1 MRVQPNVILIAHTPE
16 AEKVVAMAAKIC
28 YAKDVSIK
36 KLQKKIND
44 NDVSAFITKLLE
56 SGHESPFEHISFTF
70 GIEGIS
76 RACSHQ
82 LVRHRMA
89 SFSQRS
95 QRYCF
100 EDGFNYIEPED
111 INENENENEDKFF
124 RDFMRHSKEEYSKL
138 IDKGVKPEDARMV
151 LPNACE
157 TKIIVTM
164 NARELLHFFKLR
176 CCKRAQKE
184 IREVAFM
191 MKNICRK
198 VAPNVFQYAG
208 PNCLKGYCTEGEK
221 SCMKDNDNIKKIIP

>member
-28 YAKDVSIK
+28 YAKDASIK

-111 INENENENEDKFF
+111 INENENEDKIF
-124 RDFMRHSKEEYSKL
+124 RDFMRHSKEVYSKL
-138 IDKGVKPEDARMV
+138 IEKGVKPEDARMV

-198 VAPNVFQYAG
+198 VAPNIFQYAG
-208 PNCLKGYCTEGEK
+208 PNCLKGYCTEGEN

>member
-28 YAKDVSIK
+28 YAKNVSIK

-44 NDVSAFITKLLE
+44 DDVSTFITKLLE
-56 SGHESPFEHISFTF
+56 SGHESPFEHVSFTF

-111 INENENENEDKFF
+111 MNDEEDKFF
-124 RDFMRHSKEEYSKL
+124 RDFIRHSKEVYSKL
-138 IDKGVKPEDARMV
+138 VDKGVKPEDARMV

-198 VAPNVFQYAG
+198 VAPNIFQYAG
-208 PNCLKGYCTEGEK
+208 PNCLKGYCTEGEN

>member
-36 KLQKKIND
+36 KLQKKINN

-111 INENENENEDKFF
+111 INENENEDKFF
-124 RDFMRHSKEEYSKL
+124 KDFMRHSKEVYSKL

>member
-28 YAKDVSIK
+28 YAKNVSIK

-44 NDVSAFITKLLE
+44 DDASTFITKLLE
-56 SGHESPFEHISFTF
+56 SGHESPFEHVSFTF

-100 EDGFNYIEPED
+100 EDGFNYIEPDDMNDE
-111 INENENENEDKFF
+111 EDKFF
-124 RDFMRHSKEEYSKL
+124 KDFMRHSKEVYSKL

-191 MKNICRK
+191 MKNICRRI
-198 VAPNVFQYAG
+198 APNIFQYAG
-208 PNCLKGYCTEGEK
+208 PNCLKGYCTEGEN

>member
-95 QRYCF
+95 QVYCF

-111 INENENENEDKFF
+111 INENENEDKFF
-124 RDFMRHSKEEYSKL
+124 RDFMRHSKEVYSKL

>member
-36 KLQKKIND
+36 KLQKKINN
-44 NDVSAFITKLLE
+44 NDISAFITKLLE

-111 INENENENEDKFF
+111 INENENEDKFF
-124 RDFMRHSKEEYSKL
+124 RDFMRHSKEVYSKL

-208 PNCLKGYCTEGEK
+208 PNCLKGYCTEGEN

>member
-16 AEKVVAMAAKIC
+16 AEKVIAMAAKIC

-111 INENENENEDKFF
+111 INENENEDKFF
-124 RDFMRHSKEEYSKL
+124 RDFMRHSKEVYSKL

>member
-111 INENENENEDKFF
+111 INENEDEDKFF
-124 RDFMRHSKEEYSKL
+124 RDFMRHSKEVYSKL

-198 VAPNVFQYAG
+198 VAPNIFQYAG

>member
-1 MRVQPNVILIAHTPE
+1 MDIVKHCFLWDLQGFFGKSQIYVHVLKCCNFAFRAKSCLSGQVSWGFRHGA
-16 AEKVVAMAAKIC
+16 VATDHLPRAAL
-28 YAKDVSIK
+28 
-36 KLQKKIND
+36 KL
-44 NDVSAFITKLLE
+44 
-56 SGHESPFEHISFTF
+56 
-70 GIEGIS
+70 S

-111 INENENENEDKFF
+111 INENENEDKFF
-124 RDFMRHSKEEYSKL
+124 RDFMRHSKEVYSKL

>member
-56 SGHESPFEHISFTF
+56 FGHESPFEHVSFTF

-111 INENENENEDKFF
+111 INENEKEDKIF
-124 RDFMRHSKEEYSKL
+124 RDFMRHSKEVYSKL

-164 NARELLHFFKLR
+164 NARELLYFFKLR

-198 VAPNVFQYAG
+198 VAPNIFQYAG
-208 PNCLKGYCTEGEK
+208 PNCLKGYCTEGEN

>member
-28 YAKDVSIK
+28 YAKNVSIK

-44 NDVSAFITKLLE
+44 DDVSTFITKLLE
-56 SGHESPFEHISFTF
+56 SGHESPFEHVSFTF

-82 LVRHRMA
+82 LVRHRVA

-100 EDGFNYIEPED
+100 EDGFNYIEPD
-111 INENENENEDKFF
+111 DMNEEEDKFF
-124 RDFMRHSKEEYSKL
+124 RDFMRYSKEVYSKL
-138 IDKGVKPEDARMV
+138 VDKGVKPEDARMV

-191 MKNICRK
+191 MKNICRR
-198 VAPNVFQYAG
+198 VAPNIFQYAG
-208 PNCLKGYCTEGEK
+208 PNCLKGYCTEGEN

>member
-28 YAKDVSIK
+28 YAKNVSIK

-111 INENENENEDKFF
+111 INENENEDKIF
-124 RDFMRHSKEEYSKL
+124 RDFMRHSKEVYSKL

-198 VAPNVFQYAG
+198 VAPNIFQYAG

>member
-28 YAKDVSIK
+28 YAKNVSIK

-44 NDVSAFITKLLE
+44 DDVSTFITKLLE
-56 SGHESPFEHISFTF
+56 SGHESPFEHVSFTF

-111 INENENENEDKFF
+111 INENENEDKFF
-124 RDFMRHSKEEYSKL
+124 RDFMRHSKEVYSKL

-198 VAPNVFQYAG
+198 VAPNIFQYAG
-208 PNCLKGYCTEGEK
+208 PNCLKGYCTEGEN

>member
-111 INENENENEDKFF
+111 INENENEDKIF
-124 RDFMRHSKEEYSKL
+124 RDFMRHSKEVYSKL

-198 VAPNVFQYAG
+198 VAPNIFQYAG
-208 PNCLKGYCTEGEK
+208 PNCLKGYCTEGEN

>member
-111 INENENENEDKFF
+111 INENENEDKIF
-124 RDFMRHSKEEYSKL
+124 RDFMRHSKEVYSKL

-176 CCKRAQKE
+176 CCNRAQKE

-198 VAPNVFQYAG
+198 VAPNIFQYAG

>member
-28 YAKDVSIK
+28 YTKDVSIK

-111 INENENENEDKFF
+111 INENENEDKIF
-124 RDFMRHSKEEYSKL
+124 RDFMRHSKEVYSKL

-198 VAPNVFQYAG
+198 VAPNIFQYAG
-208 PNCLKGYCTEGEK
+208 PNCLKGYCTEGEN

>member
-28 YAKDVSIK
+28 YAKNVSIK

-44 NDVSAFITKLLE
+44 DDVSTFITKLLE
-56 SGHESPFEHISFTF
+56 SGHESPFEHVSFTF
-70 GIEGIS
+70 GIGGIS

-111 INENENENEDKFF
+111 MNDEEDKFF
-124 RDFMRHSKEEYSKL
+124 RDFMRHSKEVYSKL
-138 IDKGVKPEDARMV
+138 IEKGVKPEDARMV

-198 VAPNVFQYAG
+198 IAPNIFQYAG
-208 PNCLKGYCTEGEK
+208 PNCLKGYCTEGEN

>member
-111 INENENENEDKFF
+111 INEDEDENKFF
-124 RDFMRHSKEEYSKL
+124 RDFMRHSKEVYSKL

-198 VAPNVFQYAG
+198 VAPNIFQYAG

>member
-28 YAKDVSIK
+28 YAKNVSIK

-44 NDVSAFITKLLE
+44 NDVSTFITKLLE
-56 SGHESPFEHISFTF
+56 SGHESPFEHVSFTF

-100 EDGFNYIEPED
+100 EDGFNYIEPDDMNDE
-111 INENENENEDKFF
+111 EDKFF
-124 RDFMRHSKEEYSKL
+124 RDFMRHSKEVYSKL

-191 MKNICRK
+191 MKNICRS
-198 VAPNVFQYAG
+198 VAPNIFQYAG
-208 PNCLKGYCTEGEK
+208 PNCLKGYCTEGEN

>member
-95 QRYCF
+95 QRDCV
-100 EDGFNYIEPED
+100 EDGFNYIEPEY
-111 INENENENEDKFF
+111 INENEDKFF
-124 RDFMRHSKEEYSKL
+124 RDVMRHSKEVYSKL

-184 IREVAFM
+184 IREIAFK

-208 PNCLKGYCTEGEK
+208 PN
-221 SCMKDNDNIKKIIP
+221 

>member
-82 LVRHRMA
+82 LVRHRIA

-111 INENENENEDKFF
+111 INENENEDKFF
-124 RDFMRHSKEEYSKL
+124 RDFMRHSKEVYSKL

>member
-1 MRVQPNVILIAHTPE
+1 
-16 AEKVVAMAAKIC
+16 MAAKIC

-111 INENENENEDKFF
+111 INENENEDKFF
-124 RDFMRHSKEEYSKL
+124 RDFMRHSKEVYSKL

>member
-28 YAKDVSIK
+28 YAKNVSIK

-44 NDVSAFITKLLE
+44 DDVSTFITKLLE
-56 SGHESPFEHISFTF
+56 SGHESPFEHVSFTF

-100 EDGFNYIEPED
+100 EDGFNYIEPDDMNDE
-111 INENENENEDKFF
+111 EDKFF
-124 RDFMRHSKEEYSKL
+124 RDFMRHSKEVYSKL

-191 MKNICRK
+191 MKNICRR
-198 VAPNVFQYAG
+198 VAPNIFQYAG
-208 PNCLKGYCTEGEK
+208 PNCLKGYCTEGEN

>member
-100 EDGFNYIEPED
+100 EDGFNYIET
-111 INENENENEDKFF
+111 ENIKENENEDKFF
-124 RDFMRHSKEEYSKL
+124 RDFMRHSKEVYSKL

-191 MKNICRK
+191 MKNICRG
-198 VAPNVFQYAG
+198 VAPNIFQYAG
-208 PNCLKGYCTEGEK
+208 PNCLKGYCTEGEN

>member
-111 INENENENEDKFF
+111 INENENEDKIF
-124 RDFMRHSKEEYSKL
+124 RDFMRHSKEVYSKL

-198 VAPNVFQYAG
+198 VAPNIFQYAG
-208 PNCLKGYCTEGEK
+208 PNCLKGYCTEGEN
-221 SCMKDNDNIKKIIP
+221 SCMKDNGNIKKIIP

>member
-111 INENENENEDKFF
+111 INENENEDKIF
-124 RDFMRHSKEEYSKL
+124 RDFMRHSKEVYSKL

-198 VAPNVFQYAG
+198 VALNNFQYAG
-208 PNCLKGYCTEGEK
+208 PNCLKGYCTEGEN

>member
-28 YAKDVSIK
+28 YAKNISIK

-44 NDVSAFITKLLE
+44 DDVSTFITKLLE

-111 INENENENEDKFF
+111 MNEEEDKFF
-124 RDFMRHSKEEYSKL
+124 RDFMRHSKEVYSKL

-198 VAPNVFQYAG
+198 VAPNIFQYAG
-208 PNCLKGYCTEGEK
+208 PNCLKGYCTEGEN

>member
-1 MRVQPNVILIAHTPE
+1 MRVEHNVILIAHTTE

-28 YAKDVSIK
+28 YAKNVSIK

-44 NDVSAFITKLLE
+44 DDVSTFITKLLE
-56 SGHESPFEHISFTF
+56 SGHESPFEHVSFTF

-100 EDGFNYIEPED
+100 EDGFNYIEPDDMNDE
-111 INENENENEDKFF
+111 EDKFF
-124 RDFMRHSKEEYSKL
+124 RDFMRHSKEVYSKL
-138 IDKGVKPEDARMV
+138 VDKGVKPEDARMV

-191 MKNICRK
+191 MKNICRG
-198 VAPNVFQYAG
+198 VAPNIFQYAG
-208 PNCLKGYCTEGEK
+208 PNCLKGYCTEGEN

>member
-28 YAKDVSIK
+28 YAKNVSIK

-44 NDVSAFITKLLE
+44 DDVSTFITKLLE
-56 SGHESPFEHISFTF
+56 SGHESPFEHVSFTF

-100 EDGFNYIEPED
+100 EDGFNYIEPDDMNDE
-111 INENENENEDKFF
+111 EDKFF
-124 RDFMRHSKEEYSKL
+124 RDFMRHSKEVYSKL

-208 PNCLKGYCTEGEK
+208 PNCLKGYCTEGEN

>member
-111 INENENENEDKFF
+111 INENENEDKIF
-124 RDFMRHSKEEYSKL
+124 RDFMRHSKEVYSKL

-198 VAPNVFQYAG
+198 VAPNIFQYAG
-208 PNCLKGYCTEGEK
+208 PNCLKGYCSEGEN

>member
-28 YAKDVSIK
+28 YAKNASIK

-44 NDVSAFITKLLE
+44 DDVSTFITKLLE
-56 SGHESPFEHISFTF
+56 SGHESPFEHVSFTF

-100 EDGFNYIEPED
+100 EDGFNYIEPDDMNDE
-111 INENENENEDKFF
+111 EDKFF
-124 RDFMRHSKEEYSKL
+124 RDFMRHSKEVYSKL
-138 IDKGVKPEDARMV
+138 VDKGVKPEDARMV

-191 MKNICRK
+191 MKNICRR
-198 VAPNVFQYAG
+198 VAPNIFQYAG
-208 PNCLKGYCTEGEK
+208 PNCLKGYCTEGEN

>member
-111 INENENENEDKFF
+111 INENEDEDKFF
-124 RDFMRHSKEEYSKL
+124 RDFMRHSKEVYSKL

>member
-100 EDGFNYIEPED
+100 EDGFNYIEPEG
-111 INENENENEDKFF
+111 INENENEDKIF
-124 RDFMRHSKEEYSKL
+124 RDFMRHSKEVYSKL

-198 VAPNVFQYAG
+198 VAPNIFQYAG
-208 PNCLKGYCTEGEK
+208 PNCLKGYCTEGEN

>member
-28 YAKDVSIK
+28 YAKDVNIK

-111 INENENENEDKFF
+111 INENENEDKFF
-124 RDFMRHSKEEYSKL
+124 RDFMRHSKEVYSKL

>member
-76 RACSHQ
+76 RAFSHQ

-111 INENENENEDKFF
+111 INENENEDKIF
-124 RDFMRHSKEEYSKL
+124 RDFMRHSKEVYSKL

-198 VAPNVFQYAG
+198 VAPNIFQYAG

-221 SCMKDNDNIKKIIP
+221 SCMKDNENIKKIIP

>member
-1 MRVQPNVILIAHTPE
+1 MRVHPNVILIAHTPE

-111 INENENENEDKFF
+111 INENENEDKIF
-124 RDFMRHSKEEYSKL
+124 RDFMRHSKEVYSKL

-191 MKNICRK
+191 MKNICRG
-198 VAPNVFQYAG
+198 VAPNIFQYAG
-208 PNCLKGYCTEGEK
+208 PNCLKGYCTEGEN

>member
-56 SGHESPFEHISFTF
+56 SGHESPFEHVSFTF

-111 INENENENEDKFF
+111 INENEKEDKIF
-124 RDFMRHSKEEYSKL
+124 RDFMRHSKEVYSKL

-198 VAPNVFQYAG
+198 VAPNIFQYAG
-208 PNCLKGYCTEGEK
+208 PNCLKGYCTEGEN

>member
-111 INENENENEDKFF
+111 INENEDKFF
-124 RDFMRHSKEEYSKL
+124 KDFMRHSKEVYSKL

-208 PNCLKGYCTEGEK
+208 PNCLKGYCTEGEN

>member
-44 NDVSAFITKLLE
+44 NDVSTFITKLLE

-76 RACSHQ
+76 RACSPQ

-100 EDGFNYIEPED
+100 EDGFNYIEPDDMTDE
-111 INENENENEDKFF
+111 EDKFF
-124 RDFMRHSKEEYSKL
+124 RDFMRHSKEVYSKL

-191 MKNICRK
+191 MKNICRE
-198 VAPNVFQYAG
+198 VAPNIFQYAG
-208 PNCLKGYCTEGEK
+208 PNCLKGYCTEGEN